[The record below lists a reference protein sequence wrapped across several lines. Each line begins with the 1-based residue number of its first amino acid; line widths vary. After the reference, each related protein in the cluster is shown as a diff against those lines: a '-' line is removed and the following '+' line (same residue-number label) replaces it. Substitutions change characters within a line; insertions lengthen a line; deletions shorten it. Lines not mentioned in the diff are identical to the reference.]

1 MFGGDV
7 LSRLAGYGIRKLGA
21 TMKVEK
27 VTAWNFQFNERET
40 RALGPIV
47 NVFLDSYAPNTYP
60 ESWELATRLK
70 EVL

>member
-1 MFGGDV
+1 
-7 LSRLAGYGIRKLGA
+7 
-21 TMKVEK
+21 MKVEK